1 MRRYDL
7 AVLGAGSAGLVAAIG
22 AARLGARVVLV
33 ERERTGGDCLW
44 TGCVPSKSLLATADL
59 AHRMRAAGEVGL
71 APAQPEID
79 LARIMARIHQ
89 VQADIAVHDAPERL
103 RSEGVEVVHGE
114 GRFEA
119 PGRLLAGTRLVRY
132 RRALVATGSRP
143 VLPPVPGLEG
153 MDPLTPA
160 LTTDT
165 VWELDALPQR
175 LAVLGG
181 GATGCELAQ
190 AFARLGSTVTLV
202 EMSDRLLSVEEPEA
216 GALIAQRLR
225 ADGVEVCSGTR
236 AEHLDG
242 RTLTLTDGRRV
253 PFDRILVATGRV
265 PRSEGLGLEAIG
277 ARTAEDGAIEVDAT
291 LRTTARGVFA
301 AGDVTGALPFTHVAG
316 HHAAIVV
323 PNALFH
329 ARRRFDPAAVPWVT
343 FTAPEVARVGLTE
356 AQARARHGTA
366 VRVARHDY
374 AQVDRAVTAASTEGF
389 AKLIV
394 GRRGR
399 LLGATVAAP
408 AAGEAI
414 AGLAS
419 VMADG
424 GRVGRIASAVHPY
437 PTFGEGPARA
447 AQEHMSAVYLGERT
461 RRLTRPLLALLRGAE
476 RLR

>member
-1 MRRYDL
+1 MRRHDL
-7 AVLGAGSAGLVAAIG
+7 VVLGGGSAGLIAAIG

-33 ERERTGGDCLW
+33 ERERTGGECLW

-59 AHRMRAAGEVGL
+59 AHRMRAADDLGL
-71 APAQPEID
+71 APAEPEID
-79 LARIMARIHQ
+79 LARVMAR
-89 VQADIAVHDAPERL
+89 VRDAQASIAVHDSPQSL
-103 RSEGVEVVHGE
+103 RAEGIEVIHGE

-119 PGRLLAGTRLVRY
+119 PGRLVAGGRALAY

-143 VLPPVPGLEG
+143 KLPPVPGLENA
-153 MDPLTPA
+153 DP

-175 LAVLGG
+175 LVVLGG

-190 AFARLGSTVTLV
+190 AFARLGSAVTLV
-202 EMSDRLLSVEEPEA
+202 EAGDRLLPVEEPEA

-225 ADGVEVCSGTR
+225 ADGVAVCEGTR
-236 AEHLDG
+236 AEELDG
-242 RTLTLTDGRRV
+242 ATLTLSDGRRL
-253 PFDRILVATGRV
+253 PFDRILVATGRAAC
-265 PRSEGLGLEAIG
+265 SEGLGLEAIG
-277 ARTAEDGAIEVDAT
+277 ARTADDGAVEVDAT

-301 AGDVTGALPFTHVAG
+301 AGDVIGMLPFTHVAG
-316 HHAAIVV
+316 HQAAIVV

-329 ARRRFDPAAVPWVT
+329 ARRRFDSAAMPWVT

-356 AQARARHGTA
+356 AQARAQHGAA

-374 AQVDRAVTAASTEGF
+374 AQVDRAVTAASTDGF

-461 RRLTRPLLALLRGAE
+461 RRLTRPLLALLRVAE

>member
-1 MRRYDL
+1 VRRYDL
-7 AVLGAGSAGLVAAIG
+7 AVLGGGSAGLIAAVG

-33 ERERTGGDCLW
+33 ERERTGGECLW

-59 AHRMRAAGEVGL
+59 AHRMRAARDVGL
-71 APAQPEID
+71 APAEPEID
-79 LARIMARIHQ
+79 LARVMAR
-89 VQADIAVHDAPERL
+89 VRQAQASIAVHDAPQRL
-103 RSEGVEVVHGE
+103 RAEGVEVVHGE

-119 PGRLLAGTRLVRY
+119 PGRLVVGGRVLAY

-143 VLPPVPGLEG
+143 LLPGVPGLEAA
-153 MDPLTPA
+153 DP

-175 LAVLGG
+175 LVVLGG

-190 AFARLGSTVTLV
+190 AFARLGSAVTLV

-216 GALIAQRLR
+216 GTLIAQRLR
-225 ADGVEVCSGTR
+225 AEGVEVCTGTR
-236 AEHLDG
+236 AEELDG
-242 RTLTLTDGRRV
+242 RTLTLTDGRRL
-253 PFDRILVATGRV
+253 PFDRILVATGRA
-265 PRSEGLGLEAIG
+265 PCSEGLGLEAIG
-277 ARTAEDGAIEVDAT
+277 AGTAHDGAVQVDAT

-301 AGDVTGALPFTHVAG
+301 AGDVTGMLPFTHVAG
-316 HHAAIVV
+316 HQAATVV

-329 ARRRFDPAAVPWVT
+329 ARRRFDAAAMPWVT

-356 AQARARHGTA
+356 ARARARHGGV

-374 AQVDRAVTAASTEGF
+374 AQVDRAVTAASTDGF

-414 AGLAS
+414 AALAS
-419 VMADG
+419 LMAG
-424 GRVGRIASAVHPY
+424 GGTVGRIASAVHPY

-447 AQEHMSAVYLGERT
+447 AQEHLSAVYLGERT
-461 RRLTRPLLALLRGAE
+461 RRLTRPLLALLRAAE